1 MWTPATTS
9 SVTDQGETVRR
20 FTDPRGRS
28 WDVVVGRESFGA
40 LYALFVPA
48 AETRAET
55 RQTLLQADSQ
65 TGARQSVDE
74 MTEDEL
80 TELYERSEPKR
91 LQ

>member
-1 MWTPATTS
+1 M
-9 SVTDQGETVRR
+9 RR
-20 FTDPRGRS
+20 YSDPRGRS

-48 AETRAET
+48 GRTRAET

-65 TGARQSVDE
+65 MAAQDSLE
-74 MTEDEL
+74 SMSEEEL
-80 TELYERSEPKR
+80 NELFQRSEPKR

>member
-1 MWTPATTS
+1 M
-9 SVTDQGETVRR
+9 RR
-20 FTDPRGRS
+20 YTDPRGRT

-55 RQTLLQADSQ
+55 RQTLLQSDSQ
-65 TGARQSVDE
+65 TAARESLGAMSDDE
-74 MTEDEL
+74 MNEL
-80 TELYERSEPKR
+80 FERSEPKR

>member
-1 MWTPATTS
+1 M
-9 SVTDQGETVRR
+9 RR

-55 RQTLLQADSQ
+55 RQALLQAESQ
-65 TGARQSVDE
+65 TGARQSVEE
-74 MTEDEL
+74 MTEAEL
-80 TELYERSEPKR
+80 TELFERSEPKR

>member
-1 MWTPATTS
+1 MK
-9 SVTDQGETVRR
+9 ERLVRR
-20 FTDPRGRS
+20 FTDPRGRT

-65 TGARQSVDE
+65 GAALEAVEAMSD
-74 MTEDEL
+74 DEL
-80 TELYERSEPKR
+80 TALFERSEPKR
-91 LQ
+91 IQ

>member
-1 MWTPATTS
+1 M
-9 SVTDQGETVRR
+9 
-20 FTDPRGRS
+20 
-28 WDVVVGRESFGA
+28 VVGRESFGA

-65 TGARQSVDE
+65 TAARESVQA
-74 MTEDEL
+74 MSQDEL
-80 TELYERSEPKR
+80 NDLFDRSEPKR

>member
-1 MWTPATTS
+1 M
-9 SVTDQGETVRR
+9 
-20 FTDPRGRS
+20 
-28 WDVVVGRESFGA
+28 VVGRESFGA

-65 TGARQSVDE
+65 TAARESVE
-74 MTEDEL
+74 AMSQDEL
-80 TELYERSEPKR
+80 NNLFDRSEPKR

>member
-1 MWTPATTS
+1 ML
-9 SVTDQGETVRR
+9 VRR
-20 FTDPRGRS
+20 YTDPRGRS

-55 RQTLLQADSQ
+55 RQALLEADSQ
-65 TGARQSVDE
+65 LAAREALEE
-74 MTEDEL
+74 MPEAEL
-80 TELYERSEPKR
+80 TELFERSEPKR